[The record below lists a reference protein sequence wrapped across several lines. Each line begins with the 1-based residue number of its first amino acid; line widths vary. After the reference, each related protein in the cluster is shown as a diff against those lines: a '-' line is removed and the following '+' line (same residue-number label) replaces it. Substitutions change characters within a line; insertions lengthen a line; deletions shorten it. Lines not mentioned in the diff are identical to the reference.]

1 MRVTLPCKNNR
12 DDSRVSMFNTG
23 LEMHALNVTFCLDL
37 SSNSPK
43 ERKEMQHLTKWTTTS
58 TEIESKKI
66 WTSVQRIMTKIMI
79 FRWLMMENVFE
90 KRNKKGSYQ

>member
-1 MRVTLPCKNNR
+1 MRVTPSCKSNR
-12 DDSRVSMFNTG
+12 DDSHVSTFNTR

-43 ERKEMQHLTKWTTTS
+43 ERKEMQHLTKWTTT
-58 TEIESKKI
+58 TKIESKKI